1 MSFLDTLKSL
11 GLWQGQ
17 QPQAAQQNPYGLD
30 PQMMQQAR
38 MAALG
43 NIGGQILAMSQ
54 QMTPDQRA
62 RMMGQADWTGG
73 MQTNLYNAAQMKLMG
88 DAQRRRQAESEQ
100 DRRAQRYIMGLI
112 QQNPNDPRAKKAA
125 IYAQMGDWSSA
136 GKALTEEGPRPD
148 IVVDEETG
156 QFYDKNNIAG
166 GAQPVPGWQKPVKA
180 VDPKDRLPFVDYY
193 EKAPETL
200 SFNVLSGTI
209 GSLTNAVYDDSKV
222 SDLDFVYG
230 VAKALDPTSVVRESE
245 GQMVVDAQGMAPSL
259 LARINGIWGG
269 GALLPQQRLELLAL
283 VRRRAEEYRKKAE
296 TKRQNALQIG
306 AGVVDETLLRP
317 LPPLPEIPMPPQ
329 QVSAPGRR
337 DLPQIP
343 EPELIEVQ

>member
-1 MSFLDTLKSL
+1 MSFLDTLKGL

-17 QPQAAQQNPYGLD
+17 GQQPQQNPYGLD
-30 PQMMQQAR
+30 PQMVSQAR
-38 MAALG
+38 MQSLG

-73 MQTNLYNAAQMKLMG
+73 MQGNLMNAAQMKLMG
-88 DAQRRRQAESEQ
+88 DAQRRKQAESEQ
-100 DRRAQRYIMGLI
+100 DRRAQQYILGLI

-125 IYAQMGDWSSA
+125 IYAQLGDWASA
-136 GKALTEEGPRPD
+136 GKSLTEEGPRPE

-156 QFYDKNNIAG
+156 QFYDKSNIGA
-166 GAQPVPGWQKPVKA
+166 GAQAVPGWQTPAKA
-180 VDPKDRLPFVDYY
+180 VDPKDRLPFVK
-193 EKAPETL
+193 EFENAPETL
-200 SFNVLSGTI
+200 SYNVLSGTI

-245 GQMVVDAQGMAPSL
+245 GQMVIDAQGMAPSL

-283 VRRRAEEYRKKAE
+283 VRRRAEEYRKQAE
-296 TKRQNALQIG
+296 TKRQNVLRIG
-306 AGVVDETLLRP
+306 EGVVDDSLLRP
-317 LPPLPEIPMPPQ
+317 LPMLPEVPMPPQ

-337 DLPQIP
+337 DLPQFP